1 MVSVMLSA
9 LVQGVNAMVVKV
21 ECDKTQGLPGITII
35 GLADTVVK
43 EAAMRTKLA
52 IKNSG
57 FKLSKSKMTINVV
70 PADIKK
76 EGSHLDLPI
85 ALSLL
90 KCELDKT
97 PEGAEDIAA
106 IGEVNLHGDVLPV
119 RGALALL
126 IALQEEGVDRVI
138 IPKANLKQAKL
149 LSGIRVYPVE
159 NLESAYA
166 VLLGNNP
173 FYEDCRADY
182 EKSPCNYEDFSEV
195 CGQMEAKRALEI
207 ACAGGHNVLMMGPPG
222 SGKSMLSKRIPGILP
237 DLSYSEVL
245 ELTKIYSVSK
255 QPVLGDVITR
265 RPFRSPH
272 HGASAVA
279 LCGGGKDLSP
289 GEISLAHRG
298 VLFLDE
304 LPEFSRSFIESIRQ
318 PIEDKVIHISRASGQ
333 VTYPANF
340 ILVAAFNPC
349 PCGYYGDREKP
360 CTCTQQAIRSY
371 QNRISGPILDR
382 FDIQI
387 IVPRIAYED
396 LRKTAKSESSEII
409 KARVEQVRELQYKRF
424 KDGMKLNGTMQ
435 PKEIKK
441 YCKLDAASEAMIEKA
456 YKEFGFSVRCLNS
469 VIKLARTISDLKG
482 LKNIDKS
489 SVLEALAYRRID
501 RLFQR

>member
-9 LVQGVNAMVVKV
+9 LIHGVNALIVKV
-21 ECDKTQGLPGITII
+21 ECDITQGMPGISII

-57 FKLSKSKMTINVV
+57 YKLPKCKITINVV
-70 PADIKK
+70 PADVKK
-76 EGSHLDLPI
+76 AGSHLDLPI

-90 KCELDKT
+90 KSGLDASVKI
-97 PEGAEDIAA
+97 EEEIAA
-106 IGEVNLHGDVLPV
+106 IGEVNLHGDVLAV
-119 RGALALL
+119 RGALPLL
-126 IALQEEGVDRVI
+126 MALQEKGVNKVI
-138 IPKANLKQAKL
+138 IPRSNLKQARL
-149 LSGIRVYPVE
+149 LSGMRVYPVDD
-159 NLESAYA
+159 LKSAFS
-166 VLLGNNP
+166 VLIGEYED
-173 FYEDCRADY
+173 YEDCRADF
-182 EKSPCNYEDFSEV
+182 ESSREDYEDFSEV
-195 CGQMEAKRALEI
+195 CGQTEAKRALEI
-207 ACAGGHNVLMMGPPG
+207 ACAGGHNILMMGPPG

-255 QPVLGDVITR
+255 NPVLDEVITK

-272 HGASAVA
+272 HGSSAVA

-318 PIEDKVIHISRASGQ
+318 PIEDKVIHISRATGQ
-333 VTYPANF
+333 VSYPANF

-349 PCGYYGDREKP
+349 PCGYYGDKEKP
-360 CTCTQQAIRSY
+360 CTCTKQAIQSY

-387 IVPRIAYED
+387 VVPRIAYED
-396 LRKTAKSESSEII
+396 LRRTNKSEHSKAI
-409 KARVEQVRELQYKRF
+409 KARVERVRAIQLERF
-424 KDGMKLNGTMQ
+424 KHPMKLNSGMQ
-435 PKEIKK
+435 TRELKK
-441 YCKLDAASEAMIEKA
+441 YCKLDRESEELLEKA
-456 YKEFGFSVRCLNS
+456 YKDFGFSVRCLNS
-469 VIKLARTISDLKG
+469 VIKLSRTISDLKG
-482 LKNIDKS
+482 LRDIDRS
-489 SVLEALAYRRID
+489 SLLEALAYRRID
-501 RLFQR
+501 RLFNR

>member
-9 LVQGVNAMVVKV
+9 LVNGVNALIVKV
-21 ECDKTQGLPGITII
+21 ECDITQGMPGINII

-57 FKLSKSKMTINVV
+57 FKVPKCKITINVL
-70 PADIKK
+70 PADVKK
-76 EGSHLDLPI
+76 AGSHLDLPI

-90 KCELDKT
+90 KSGLEEPLK
-97 PEGAEDIAA
+97 EGEDIAA
-106 IGEVNLHGDVLPV
+106 IGEVNLHGDILGV
-119 RGALALL
+119 RGALPLL
-126 IALQEEGVDRVI
+126 IALQEQGVNRVI
-138 IPKANLKQAKL
+138 IPRANLKQAKL
-149 LSGIRVYPVE
+149 LSGMRVYPVDD
-159 NLESAYA
+159 LSSAFS
-166 VLLGNNP
+166 VLLGENQH
-173 FYEDCRADY
+173 FEDCHADFERGREDY
-182 EKSPCNYEDFSEV
+182 DDFSEV
-195 CGQMEAKRALEI
+195 CGQTEAKRALEI

-237 DLSYSEVL
+237 DLSYNEIL

-255 QPVLGDVITR
+255 NPVLGDVITK

-318 PIEDKVIHISRASGQ
+318 PIEDKVINISRASGQ

-349 PCGYYGDREKP
+349 PCGYFGDKEKA
-360 CTCTQQAIRSY
+360 CTCTKQAIRTY

-387 IVPRIAYED
+387 IVPRIAYEEI
-396 LRKTAKSESSEII
+396 RKTGKSESSQSI
-409 KARVEQVRELQYKRF
+409 KERVERVRDIQLKRF
-424 KDGMKLNGTMQ
+424 KDPMKLNAGLL
-435 PKEIKK
+435 PREIKK
-441 YCKLDAASEAMIEKA
+441 YCKLGPESEELLERA
-456 YKEFGFSVRCLNS
+456 YREFGFSVRCLNS
-469 VIKLARTISDLKG
+469 VIKLSRTISDLKG
-482 LKNIDKS
+482 LKDIDKA

-501 RLFQR
+501 RVFHR

>member
-9 LVQGVNAMVVKV
+9 LVYGVKALVVKV
-21 ECDKTQGLPGITII
+21 ECDNTQGMPGINII

-57 FKLSKSKMTINVV
+57 FKIPKCKITINVV
-70 PADIKK
+70 PADVKK
-76 EGSHLDLPI
+76 AGSHLDLPI
-85 ALSLL
+85 ALSLIKSGL
-90 KCELDKT
+90 KKPL
-97 PEGAEDIAA
+97 EGQNMAA

-119 RGALALL
+119 KGVLPLL
-126 IALQEEGVDRVI
+126 IALQEEGIDRVI
-138 IPKANLKQAKL
+138 IPRDNLIQARL
-149 LSGIRVYPVE
+149 LKGLRVYPVD
-159 NLESAYA
+159 NLISAFSALSGGSDDY
-166 VLLGNNP
+166 V
-173 FYEDCRADY
+173 DCEADY
-182 EKSPCNYEDFSEV
+182 ERGREDYEDFSEV
-195 CGQMEAKRALEI
+195 CGQTEAKRALEI
-207 ACAGGHNVLMMGPPG
+207 ACAGGHNILMMGPPG

-245 ELTKIYSVSK
+245 ELTKIYSVSN
-255 QPVLGDVITR
+255 QPVLGAVITK

-279 LCGGGKDLSP
+279 LCGGGRDLSP

-318 PIEDKVIHISRASGQ
+318 PIEDKLIHIARATGQ

-349 PCGYYGDREKP
+349 PCGYYGDKEKP
-360 CTCTQQAIRSY
+360 CTCTKKAIQNY

-387 IVPRIAYED
+387 IVPRVAYED
-396 LRKTAKSESSEII
+396 IRRKPQSESSARI
-409 KARVEQVRELQYKRF
+409 KERVERVREIQLRRF
-424 KDGMKLNGTMQ
+424 KQGMRLNADMSS
-435 PKEIKK
+435 KEINK
-441 YCKLDAASEAMIEKA
+441 YCRLGHESEELLEKA
-456 YKEFGFSVRCLNS
+456 YKDYGFSMRCLNS
-469 VIKLARTISDLKG
+469 VIKLSRTISDLKG
-482 LKNIDKS
+482 LKDIDRS

-501 RLFQR
+501 RVLQR